1 MSEPM
6 LLAMPAAHPLEQ
18 ATGVAMPEQKDV

>member
-1 MSEPM
+1 M
-6 LLAMPAAHPLEQ
+6 LVAMAAAHPLEQ